1 MTDFPAQS
9 KPRPVGRVTR
19 SYASLRSI
27 SALMLREMATR
38 YGRSPG
44 GYLWSIVEP
53 LGMILILAVAFAALV
68 RVPPLGDSF
77 IIFFATGYLII
88 QLYNTVSGAI
98 ARAINFSRSLLFY
111 PAVTWI
117 DAVLGRFFLN
127 FLTELLVLFLLL
139 VVLFTI
145 TDVTLF
151 LDIRPILVAIAMAAT
166 LAFGIGV
173 ANTVLFGFFP
183 AWMNIWAI
191 ATRPLFLISGIIFL
205 YDDMPPALQTYLWY
219 NPLIHIT
226 GLMREGFY
234 PTYAASYVSPIF
246 VFSIAAV
253 LSFFGLLGLGRFHR
267 EILNR

>member
-9 KPRPVGRVTR
+9 KPRSVGRVTR

-77 IIFFATGYLII
+77 IIFFATGYLIF

-139 VVLFTI
+139 VVLFAI

-151 LDIRPILVAIAMAAT
+151 LDIRPILIAIAMAAT
-166 LAFGIGV
+166 L
-173 ANTVLFGFFP
+173 
-183 AWMNIWAI
+183 
-191 ATRPLFLISGIIFL
+191 
-205 YDDMPPALQTYLWY
+205 
-219 NPLIHIT
+219 
-226 GLMREGFY
+226 
-234 PTYAASYVSPIF
+234 
-246 VFSIAAV
+246 
-253 LSFFGLLGLGRFHR
+253 
-267 EILNR
+267 